1 MQIVQLFNY
10 TKAINT
16 IEEYQN
22 FIKKH
27 ENTDTKYID
36 SCYIYMSILYEQKLN
51 QCYNIKDYESFIN
64 KYDERFPS
72 ISCSKFIK
80 LAKDK
85 VDSIRYE
92 YLQVQL
98 KDKSEESILSL
109 QEFIEKYP
117 YSKYLNNCKEDIK
130 KIYQKEL
137 DKSLHNINQLRSYV
151 EKYNSSIFDQ
161 KYKVEYINI
170 ACKNIKL
177 LEWSTD
183 EDAWNTT
190 ITNGDLFSYRKYSQ
204 LYPYGKYINKA
215 NKRIIDLEVDKIFG
229 SSYGELPKMNK
240 EYSNQNKSCST
251 ITVENSTSYTLT
263 LLYSGIESKRLI
275 IKPLSTQSITLPN
288 GYYRIA
294 ASVNSSNIRAFAG
307 NENLVGGNY
316 STSYYIEAS
325 YTNNRHYH
333 F

>member
-130 KIYQKEL
+130 KICQK
-137 DKSLHNINQLRSYV
+137 V
-151 EKYNSSIFDQ
+151 
-161 KYKVEYINI
+161 
-170 ACKNIKL
+170 
-177 LEWSTD
+177 TD
-183 EDAWNTT
+183 
-190 ITNGDLFSYRKYSQ
+190 R
-204 LYPYGKYINKA
+204 
-215 NKRIIDLEVDKIFG
+215 
-229 SSYGELPKMNK
+229 
-240 EYSNQNKSCST
+240 
-251 ITVENSTSYTLT
+251 
-263 LLYSGIESKRLI
+263 
-275 IKPLSTQSITLPN
+275 
-288 GYYRIA
+288 
-294 ASVNSSNIRAFAG
+294 
-307 NENLVGGNY
+307 
-316 STSYYIEAS
+316 
-325 YTNNRHYH
+325 
-333 F
+333 